1 MRRRF
6 RKKLAPPQG
15 QPFAGRGV
23 LGANI
28 RRARKRLGLSQEDL
42 AERAGLHWTYVG
54 SVERGERNVSIDNI
68 CKLAWALGL
77 PLGRLLTAPKPSP
90 RGDLP

>member
-1 MRRRF
+1 
-6 RKKLAPPQG
+6 
-15 QPFAGRGV
+15 V
-23 LGANI
+23 GANI
-28 RRARKRLGLSQEDL
+28 RRVRKRLGLSQEDL

-77 PLGRLLTAPKPSP
+77 RPTRLLKEPKPAHG
-90 RGDLP
+90 GDLP